1 MKRKLLLLT
10 AGLLSALFMAA
21 CGSRERRL
29 PTDLQKPGMF
39 FGDYESVCQY
49 NLYQGRAYAAQGRYE
64 LAKEH
69 LLLALA
75 QSTDP
80 ITRRVAGNELKSVE
94 MSILTRR

>member
-10 AGLLSALFMAA
+10 AGILSALFMAG

-29 PTDLQKPGMF
+29 PADLQKPGT
-39 FGDYESVCQY
+39 FGSYESVCQY

-64 LAKEH
+64 MAKEH

>member
-1 MKRKLLLLT
+1 MKIKLLLLT
-10 AGLLSALFMAA
+10 AGILSALFMAA
-21 CGSRERRL
+21 CGSRERDL
-29 PTDLQKPGMF
+29 PEDLQKPGA
-39 FGDYESVCQY
+39 FGNYESVCRY

-80 ITRRVAGNELKSVE
+80 VTRRVVGNELKSVE

>member
-1 MKRKLLLLT
+1 MKRTLLLLT
-10 AGLLSALFMAA
+10 AGILSTMFMAA
-21 CGSRERRL
+21 CSDKERRM
-29 PTDLQKPGMF
+29 PSDLQKPGMF
-39 FGDYESVCQY
+39 ESYESICQY

-75 QSTDP
+75 QSTDDL
-80 ITRRVAGNELKSVE
+80 TRRVVGNELKSVE

>member
-10 AGLLSALFMAA
+10 AGILSVLFMAA
-21 CGSRERRL
+21 CGAQERRL
-29 PTDLQKPGMF
+29 PADLQKPGMS
-39 FGDYESVCQY
+39 DYTSVCQY

>member
-10 AGLLSALFMAA
+10 AGILSVLFMAA

-29 PTDLQKPGMF
+29 PEDLQKPGWF
-39 FGDYESVCQY
+39 DNYTSICQY

>member
-10 AGLLSALFMAA
+10 AGILSALFMAA

-29 PTDLQKPGMF
+29 PADLQKPGTL
-39 FGDYESVCQY
+39 GSYESVCQY